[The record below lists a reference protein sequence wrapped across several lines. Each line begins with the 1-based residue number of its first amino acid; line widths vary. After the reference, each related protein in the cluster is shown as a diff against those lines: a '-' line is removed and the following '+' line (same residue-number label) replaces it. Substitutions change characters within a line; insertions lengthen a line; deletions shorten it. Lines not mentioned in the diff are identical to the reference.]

1 MAGENGFPKVY
12 QNPIIGANP
21 FVARRLRRRPP
32 SLFRSMPTFV
42 KVILGFFL
50 FLALLVAAP
59 FLLESGIRAYDLSH
73 GALTRPGALVS
84 GEATAREGINRR
96 LFREVR
102 FHATGLAVRL
112 EAPGLSAEEADR
124 FSKNLHGTIRL
135 LKLESQDDARPGLA
149 PPRSAKEIVR
159 FGFRLD
165 PETRSATAGTAGWRL
180 APLAEEDV
188 APAATFADR
197 LYELGDAYEIDV
209 TFDGPV
215 PLRNTLS
222 FSYSKAPR
230 SLLRGTWLEPI
241 HEEHVRR

>member
-1 MAGENGFPKVY
+1 
-12 QNPIIGANP
+12 
-21 FVARRLRRRPP
+21 
-32 SLFRSMPTFV
+32 MPTFV
-42 KVILGFFL
+42 KVILGLVL
-50 FLALLVAAP
+50 FLALVCAAP

-73 GALTRPGALVS
+73 GVLSRPGAIRS

-102 FHATGLAVRL
+102 FHATGLAIRL
-112 EAPGLSAEEADR
+112 EAPGLSSEEADR
-124 FSKNLHGTIRL
+124 FSKGLHGTVRL
-135 LKLESQDDARPGLA
+135 LELGSQDDARPGLA
-149 PPRSAKEIVR
+149 PPRSAKELVR

-165 PETRSATAGTAGWRL
+165 PEKRSSATGAGTIGWRL

-197 LYELGDAYEIDV
+197 LYELGTAYEIDV

-230 SLLRGTWLEPI
+230 SLLRGTWLESI

>member
-1 MAGENGFPKVY
+1 
-12 QNPIIGANP
+12 
-21 FVARRLRRRPP
+21 
-32 SLFRSMPTFV
+32 MPTFV
-42 KVILGFFL
+42 KVILGFVL
-50 FLALLVAAP
+50 FLVLLAAAP
-59 FLLESGIRAYDLSH
+59 FLLEASIRSYDLSH
-73 GALTRPGALVS
+73 SALAKPGAIVS

-102 FHATGLAVRL
+102 FHATGLAIRM
-112 EAPGLSAEEADR
+112 EAPGLSPADTER
-124 FSKNLHGTIRL
+124 FTKGLHGTVRL
-135 LKLESQDDARPGLA
+135 LELGSQDDARPGFA

-165 PETRSATAGTAGWRL
+165 PDTRSAASDGPGVFGWRL

-197 LYELGDAYEIDV
+197 LYEIGSAYEIDV

-230 SLLRGTWLEPI
+230 SLLRGTWLESI